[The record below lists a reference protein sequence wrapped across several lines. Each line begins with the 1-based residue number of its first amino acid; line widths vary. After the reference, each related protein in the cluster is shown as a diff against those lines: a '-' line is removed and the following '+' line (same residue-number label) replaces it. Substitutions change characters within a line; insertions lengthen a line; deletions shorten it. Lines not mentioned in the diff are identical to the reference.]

1 MISRAI
7 IGICKNAGKTTVLNY
22 HLANTKDKYAL
33 TSIGIDGESKDQIF
47 SNTKPRIF
55 VKEDTIIATSVNSL
69 KKSDVTYE
77 VLNMTNIMTP
87 LGYVVIVKTISA
99 GFVEISGTSS
109 SGDLKTIQAWIK
121 DNTDVDILYIDGA
134 LSRKQFSSIDF
145 IDSVDIVVGAAFN
158 KNMSKTLDEVALWSM
173 LYMIKEYKMNKSE
186 CNVIINEKK
195 LNYDFI
201 DVETLSSICD
211 VTTNFVFLDCII
223 TSEVFN
229 YILAFNKQNNVKLV
243 IENPNKLFITK
254 SDFNKLYNSNVELFV
269 RKKININGI
278 YTNPVG
284 YGYSYSRNEF
294 KENVARIFNRE
305 VMDVGES

>member
-22 HLANTKDKYAL
+22 HLAKTNDMYAL

-55 VKEDTIIATSVNSL
+55 VKENTIIATSVNSL
-69 KKSDVTYE
+69 KKSDITYE

-87 LGYVVIVKTISA
+87 LGYIVIVKTISA
-99 GFVEISGTSS
+99 GYVEISGTSS
-109 SGDLKTIQAWIK
+109 SNDLKIIQTWIK
-121 DNTDVDILYIDGA
+121 ENTDVDILYIDGA

-158 KNMSKTLDEVALWSM
+158 KNMSKTLDEVALWSK
-173 LYMIKEYKMNKSE
+173 LYSIEEYLIEKQD
-186 CNVIINEKK
+186 CNIIINEKK

-229 YILAFNKQNNVKLV
+229 YILAFNKQNKVKLV
-243 IENPNKLFITK
+243 VENPNKLFITK
-254 SDFNKLYNSNVELFV
+254 SDFNKLSNSNVELFV
-269 RKKININGI
+269 RKKININGV

-284 YGYSYSRNEF
+284 YGYSYNSNEF

-305 VMDVGES
+305 VMDVGE